1 MERRHPFW
9 CVPFLALDRIIV
21 LSFFFPLQ
29 AAPVRISSNL
39 GGGKTFTNVF
49 LLPLRRY
56 SGLFPYSFIWV
67 WLEEEREGFSHI
79 ALNCMLNCLQE
90 WRVLG
95 SSLKQFKNSK
105 PSSPVVLLFLNIIF
119 PKTLHWSLP
128 MHRIYYV
135 FWSSLKLQIAFWIIS
150 FSYYLEAH

>member
-9 CVPFLALDRIIV
+9 CVPLLALDRIIV
-21 LSFFFPLQ
+21 PSFFFPLQ

-56 SGLFPYSFIWV
+56 SGLFPYSFTGV
-67 WLEEEREGFSHI
+67 WLEEEREGFSHV
-79 ALNCMLNCLQE
+79 ALTCVLNCLQE

-95 SSLKQFKNSK
+95 SPVKHLKNSK
-105 PSSPVVLLFLNIIF
+105 PSSPAVLLFLNILF

-150 FSYYLEAH
+150 FHTT

>member
-9 CVPFLALDRIIV
+9 CVPLLALDRIIV
-21 LSFFFPLQ
+21 PSFFFPLQ

-56 SGLFPYSFIWV
+56 SGLFPYSFTGV
-67 WLEEEREGFSHI
+67 WLEEEREGFSHV
-79 ALNCMLNCLQE
+79 ALTCVLNCLQE

-95 SSLKQFKNSK
+95 SPVKHLKNSK
-105 PSSPVVLLFLNIIF
+105 PSSPVVLLFLNILF

-150 FSYYLEAH
+150 FHTT